1 MGRAVLSRKT
11 SNKDAAGGIVE
22 AAAAIASVQGMGG
35 VTARAV
41 AAAAGVAPSAI
52 IYHFKTLPG
61 LLSAVHDHIE
71 IGLGAWRD
79 DVLRAIA
86 DPAARLL
93 SAESVGIATLNALIR
108 DNGHGIIL
116 QQELRRAALRGVLA
130 FDRSPAAAL
139 DARQKFWV
147 ELLHRT
153 GFDEGQSEIW
163 GAVAEGLVSL
173 ALLDRVQWRRE
184 ALIVAVMR
192 RVTDRLTGKAITA
205 LLSDPILPVAEAAD
219 VVPRGKRQIIDAAMR
234 IIGRDGADRLTHRKV
249 AAEAG
254 LSLAST
260 TYFYATKED
269 LVADAFYEI
278 QRRSVHAV
286 VSSEMPRH
294 RFISAVMLT
303 EDGEERWELAAMLAL
318 NQAAIRSERF
328 DDLALTL
335 RQVRGIDGLRWLRA
349 HGRAN
354 ADQLDGIIWSA
365 ATTPIG
371 EYALCLPR
379 AERRSYLDR
388 ETARAYDML
397 FG

>member
-1 MGRAVLSRKT
+1 MSRKS

-22 AAAAIASVQGMGG
+22 AAVAIASAQGVGA

-41 AAAAGVAPSAI
+41 ATAAGVAPSAI

-71 IGLGAWRD
+71 NGLGAWRA
-79 DVLRAIA
+79 DVLQSIA
-86 DPAARLL
+86 DPAGRLL
-93 SAESVGIATLNALIR
+93 SAESVGIAALNALIR
-108 DNGHGIIL
+108 DKGYAIIL
-116 QQELRRAALRGVLA
+116 QQELRRAAVRDMLA
-130 FDRSPAAAL
+130 LDQPPAAAL
-139 DARQKFWV
+139 DARQKFWGD
-147 ELLHRT
+147 LLSRM
-153 GFDEGQSEIW
+153 GFNAEHGEIW

-173 ALLDRVQWRRE
+173 ALLDRVPWRRE
-184 ALIVAVMR
+184 ALSIAVMR
-192 RVTDRLTGKAITA
+192 RVTDRLAGKPVPA
-205 LLSDPILPVAEAAD
+205 LLSDPVLPVAEAPDAM
-219 VVPRGKRQIIDAAMR
+219 PRGKRQIIDAAMQ

-260 TYFYATKED
+260 TYFYASKED

-278 QRRSVHAV
+278 QRRSVHSV
-286 VSSEMPRH
+286 VSAEMPRH

-303 EDGEERWELAAMLAL
+303 EDGDERWELAAMLAL
-318 NQAAIRSERF
+318 NHAAIRSERF

-349 HGRAN
+349 HGRAD

-379 AERRSYLDR
+379 AERRAYLDR
-388 ETARAYDML
+388 ETARAFDIL